1 MPDPHL
7 ELTGASHRETAPR
20 RGEFCDLS
28 GYLGDLPHR
37 GASENFQKGRDVA
50 QGQVG
55 FDLGLSV
62 PPG

>member
-1 MPDPHL
+1 MK
-7 ELTGASHRETAPR
+7 GR
-20 RGEFCDLS
+20 EFCDLS

-37 GASENFQKGRDVA
+37 GASENIQKGRDVA

-62 PPG
+62 PTWMTSVSLIGPRHQRVT